1 MPRRPTERIRRL
13 RIVVRYFMDH
23 GLMQEGTQSFL
34 ARKFDLTRQRVNQ
47 IVGEE
52 RARRDP
58 NRYGDAT
65 EPRDFVSRPR
75 PLPRQDRAEAL

>member
-47 IVGEE
+47 IVCEE

-58 NRYGDAT
+58 DRYGDAT
-65 EPRDFVSRPR
+65 KDGRFVPRPR
-75 PLPRQDRAEAL
+75 ALARQNRG